1 MGSDQR
7 LREFER
13 RARSGDPQAEAEQLV
28 QRVRSGALSRERL
41 ELAAYLGHPP
51 ARVAHGDSIFGAGAE
66 AGIVDLEAWVRGLD
80 HRRAGRWPLAPLR
93 AALAATRAALPAS
106 PCCPNH
112 DDISGENFAAGC
124 PSWPMTEA
132 AIADAER
139 CLAGEALTDRLPAS
153 AHGMTMDSAGYHLA
167 EALWDFQCG
176 HTRGSPNQTTCAWFE
191 VERCAQLAGEAFVRD
206 AIRTELVSWALGGSP

>member
-1 MGSDQR
+1 MSD
-7 LREFER
+7 
-13 RARSGDPQAEAEQLV
+13 SEAEGEGPVSRPKRQATEPHPEDATHC
-28 QRVRSGALSRERL
+28 RTCGARLPADRLAVARE
-41 ELAAYLGHPP
+41 EFA
-51 ARVAHGDSIFGAGAE
+51 S
-66 AGIVDLEAWVRGLD
+66 GIVDLEAWVRGLD
-80 HRRAGRWPLAPLR
+80 HRQAGRWPLAPLR

-153 AHGMTMDSAGYHLA
+153 AHGMTMHSAGYHLA

-191 VERCAQLAGEAFVRD
+191 VERCAELAGEQVVRD